1 MAAIGGC
8 FFFLI
13 GIAFLAVLW
22 AIWRYNNLI
31 ALKNQVSTAGSRSTS
46 S

>member
-13 GIAFLAVLW
+13 VIAFLAVLW
-22 AIWRYNNLI
+22 AIRL
-31 ALKNQVSTAGSRSTS
+31 L
-46 S
+46 